1 MDYVK
6 IYAVMAVTFLAF
18 DSVWLGVVAKNLY
31 KKYIGHVMAT
41 NPNFIAA
48 AVFYML
54 FLFGLLMLVVIP
66 AGKAHSLTQALWGGA
81 LFGLVCYATY
91 DLTSQAVIKNWPTT
105 ITVIDLFWGTFVT
118 TVVALVGYWVASVLF
133 V

>member
-1 MDYVK
+1 
-6 IYAVMAVTFLAF
+6 MAA
-18 DSVWLGVVAKNLY
+18 
-31 KKYIGHVMAT
+31 

-48 AVFYML
+48 AIFYAL

-66 AGKAHSLTQALWGGA
+66 AGKAHSVTQALWSGA

-118 TVVALVGYWVASVLF
+118 TVVALVGYWIASVLF

>member
-1 MDYVK
+1 MDYAK
-6 IYAVMAVTFLAF
+6 IYGAMAVAFLAL
-18 DSVWLGVVAKNLY
+18 DSIWLGVVAKNLY
-31 KKYIGHVMAT
+31 KKYIGHVMAA

-48 AVFYML
+48 GIFYAV
-54 FLFGLLMLVVIP
+54 FLFGLLMLVVLP
-66 AGKAHSLTQALWGGA
+66 AGRAHSLTQALWGGA

-105 ITVIDLFWGTFVT
+105 ITVIDLLWGTFVT
-118 TVVALVGYWVASVLF
+118 TLVALIGYWASSVLF